1 MDRLVVKELIQNDL
15 TAGNLTRELAGLL
28 QNKEHQQKL
37 QQDYNELKNLLSAG
51 GNASANAATS
61 ITKFMHNRN

>member
-28 QNKEHQQKL
+28 QNQEHQQKL

-51 GNASANAATS
+51 GNASANAANS
-61 ITKFMHNRN
+61 ITNFLINRN